1 MPSPPP
7 KRITTLL
14 RAWSE
19 GDRSAQDELLPLVYG
34 ELHRQAERAMRA
46 QPDGHTLQTTALVHE
61 AYLRLLDGSGA
72 GWQDRAH
79 FFGVAARV
87 MRSVLIDHARARR
100 AAKRGGGTA
109 ALTLSPNDGRVDPES
124 ASNEVDVEALDA
136 ALTRLAALD
145 PRQARVVELRYF
157 AGLSI
162 HETAAVLEI
171 SHATVERE
179 WRTARLWLRREL
191 VRDG

>member
-1 MPSPPP
+1 MRTPPSS
-7 KRITTLL
+7 RITVLL
-14 RAWSE
+14 RAWSQ
-19 GDRSAQDELLPLVYG
+19 GDRNALEELLPLVYA

-61 AYLRLLDGSGA
+61 AYLRLVGGA
-72 GWQDRAH
+72 GAEWQSRAH
-79 FFGVAARV
+79 FFGVAARA

-100 AAKRGGGTA
+100 AAKRGGGAAAVTLDPGTA
-109 ALTLSPNDGRVDPES
+109 MDRPPGPDR
-124 ASNEVDVEALDA
+124 VDVEVLDI
-136 ALTRLAALD
+136 ALTRLGALD

-162 HETAAVLEI
+162 EETAEVLGI

-191 VRDG
+191 AGAE